1 MRCADGSARQ
11 GEAGVRTAADTVSRG
26 CQLSGMAR
34 SDSMNRLVIAAP
46 ATIATTAMLV
56 ILSLGASIAPAAP
69 SLPASI
75 GGAVADSARPAE
87 DTQRDTDRKPAE
99 TLAFAGIKSG
109 ETIIEIAPG
118 KGYYT
123 RLLSAVVGPKGRVYA
138 ATSQPKPDA
147 PPPPVQAIAAEPH
160 YSNVSVSFQRV
171 ADLKLP
177 SDVDLVWTSQNYH
190 DFHNIPDVDVAAVN
204 RAIFAALKPGG
215 TYFVLD
221 HAAEAGSGSRDTNT
235 LHRIDEETVK
245 QEVTAAGFKL
255 VGESEI
261 LRNKSDPHTAKVFDP
276 EIRGHTDQFMLKFQK
291 P

>member
-1 MRCADGSARQ
+1 
-11 GEAGVRTAADTVSRG
+11 
-26 CQLSGMAR
+26 
-34 SDSMNRLVIAAP
+34 MNRLVIAAP
-46 ATIATTAMLV
+46 ATIATTAIL

-177 SDVDLVWTSQNYH
+177 PDVDLVWTSQNYH